1 MANFFTDNN
10 DIQYY
15 LNDNR
20 LRRITHLREKGYSE
34 HSASPFA
41 PENFEDALDNYCR
54 VLSLVGEI
62 AAETLAPA
70 AHDVDREGCRLENNI
85 VSYAQGTQ
93 EALKQFAQ
101 ADLLGITLPRK
112 YGGLNFPLTIYM
124 MAIEMVSRAD
134 ASFMTLFGL
143 QEISETISEFATS
156 EVKEKYL
163 HKLASGKYTGA
174 MVLTEPEAGSDLQA
188 IGLKANYDE
197 TEECW
202 FLNGVKHFIS
212 NGCGDVLLVLA
223 RSEERVTGGRGLS
236 LFLYEKDENLFVRR
250 IEDKLGIR
258 GSPTCELQFNNCRA
272 ILIGQRKR
280 GLSRYVMPLMNG
292 ARLGIGAQSIGIA
305 LEAYNQAHQYA
316 KQRKQFGKAIIE
328 FPPILEILATMKMK
342 IEAARSLLY
351 ETSIIIDTQH
361 VLNYYESK
369 ERDIT
374 RDLKEIKRF
383 GNLLTPMV
391 KYYASEMCNQVTY
404 DAIQIFGGAGYMR
417 DHDVERLYRDARITT
432 IYEGT
437 SQLQVVAA
445 IGGITSGLFF
455 KLLENKKRESYPEP
469 LNPLINK
476 INTCEKLLK
485 QSVIYVKA
493 QNDPL
498 YLEYHARGLVDMAV
512 EILISVLLIETS
524 ATSDHK
530 FNLAKRFITDAFYKV
545 QMLAE
550 KVINSNENP
559 VDDCKRIIEEE
570 LNK

>member
-1 MANFFTDNN
+1 MANFFTDNT
-10 DIQYY
+10 DIKYY
-15 LNDNR
+15 LDDKR
-20 LRRITHLREKGYSE
+20 LRRITELREKGYSE
-34 HSASPFA
+34 YNAFPFA
-41 PENFEDALDNYCR
+41 PEYFEDALDNYYR
-54 VLSLVGEI
+54 ALSLVGEI
-62 AAETLAPA
+62 SAETLAPA
-70 AHDVDREGCRLENNI
+70 AQDVDREGCRLENNK

-93 EALKQFAQ
+93 EALKQLAQ
-101 ADLLGITLPRK
+101 ADLLGFTLPRK

-124 MAIEMVSRAD
+124 MAVEMVSRAD

-143 QEISETISEFATS
+143 QEISETIHEFASS
-156 EVKEKYL
+156 EVKEEYL
-163 HKLASGKYTGA
+163 PKLASGKYTGA

-188 IGLKANYDE
+188 ISLKANYDE

-223 RSEERVTGGRGLS
+223 RSEERAPGGRGLS
-236 LFLYEKDENLFVRR
+236 LFLYEKDENLLVRR
-250 IEDKLGIR
+250 LEDKLGIR

-272 ILIGQRKR
+272 TLIGQRKR

-305 LEAYNQAHQYA
+305 QEAYYQAHQYA

-328 FPPILEILATMKMK
+328 FPPILEILATMRMK
-342 IEAARSLLY
+342 IEAARNLLY
-351 ETSIIIDTQH
+351 EASIIIDTQH
-361 VLNYYESK
+361 VLNHYESK
-369 ERDIT
+369 ERDIAKE
-374 RDLKEIKRF
+374 LKEIKRF

-455 KLLENKKRESYPEP
+455 KLLESKKRESYSEP
-469 LNPLINK
+469 INPLIDK
-476 INTCEKLLK
+476 IETCEKLLK
-485 QSVIYVKA
+485 RSVIYVKA

-498 YLEYHARGLVDMAV
+498 YTEYHARGLVDMAI

-524 ATSDHK
+524 TTSDHK
-530 FNLAKRFITDAFYKV
+530 FNLANKFITDAFYKV
-545 QMLAE
+545 QMLSE

-559 VDDCKRIIEEE
+559 VDDCKRIIERS
-570 LNK
+570 

>member
-1 MANFFTDNN
+1 MANFFTDNE
-10 DIQYY
+10 DIQHY
-15 LNDNR
+15 LSDSR
-20 LRRITHLREKGYSE
+20 LRRITQLREKGYSE
-34 HSASPFA
+34 YHAFPYA
-41 PENFEDALDNYCR
+41 PENFEDTLDNYYR

-70 AHDVDREGCRLENNI
+70 AHDVDREGCRLENNK

-93 EALKQFAQ
+93 EALKQLAQ

-112 YGGLNFPLTIYM
+112 YGGLNFPLTVYM
-124 MAIEMVSRAD
+124 MAIEMISRAD

-143 QEISETISEFATS
+143 QEISETIREFAS
-156 EVKEKYL
+156 AEVKEKYL
-163 HKLASGKYTGA
+163 PKLASGQYTGA

-188 IGLKANYDE
+188 ISLKARYDE
-197 TEECW
+197 AEDCW
-202 FLNGVKHFIS
+202 FLNGSKHFIS

-223 RSEERVTGGRGLS
+223 RSEERAVGGRGLS
-236 LFLYEKDENLFVRR
+236 LFLYEKDKNLLVRR

-305 LEAYNQAHQYA
+305 QEAYYQSLQYA

-328 FPPILEILATMKMK
+328 FPPILEILTTMRMK
-342 IEAARSLLY
+342 IEAARILLY

-361 VLNYYESK
+361 VLNHYETK
-369 ERDIT
+369 ERNNT
-374 RDLKEIKRF
+374 KELKEIKRL

-417 DHDVERLYRDARITT
+417 DHVVERLYRDARITT

-455 KLLENKKRESYPEP
+455 KLLEKKKRESYPEP
-469 LNPLINK
+469 LNPLISK
-476 INTCEKLLK
+476 IKTCEKRLQ
-485 QSVIYVKA
+485 QSVICVKA

-498 YLEYHARGLVDMAV
+498 YTEYHARGLVDMAV
-512 EILISVLLIETS
+512 EILISVLLLEASIVSEQ
-524 ATSDHK
+524 K
-530 FNLAKRFITDAFYKV
+530 YNLAKRFITNAFYKV
-545 QMLAE
+545 
-550 KVINSNENP
+550 
-559 VDDCKRIIEEE
+559 
-570 LNK
+570 